1 MKSRSIAVDYT
12 TSGTHCTKFRGINW
26 FLLTYSVTKR
36 LVLKLWVFYTWLFK
50 AFKLGHICKTYS
62 QNIGICFDVWYHLT
76 LSHIGSAGPSKALG
90 GVTLTHT
97 FLSASELLKFHS
109 SYCLRG
115 PSVTIQKKT
124 FLRYLGFV
132 INIFADQSPFFK
144 ILRIFLWI
152 LNCHSSVNSWKIK
165 VCFLM

>member
-1 MKSRSIAVDYT
+1 MSSGNKMKSRSIAVDYT

-97 FLSASELLKFHS
+97 LLSASELLKFHS

-115 PSVTIQKKT
+115 PSRKKR
-124 FLRYLGFV
+124 FY
-132 INIFADQSPFFK
+132 D
-144 ILRIFLWI
+144 ILALLSIFLLTKALFSKFWEFF
-152 LNCHSSVNSWKIK
+152 SE
-165 VCFLM
+165 F

>member
-1 MKSRSIAVDYT
+1 MSSGNKMKSRSIAVDYT

-76 LSHIGSAGPSKALG
+76 LSHIGSAGPSKVLG
-90 GVTLTHT
+90 GAILTHT

-109 SYCLRG
+109 SYCFKG
-115 PSVTIQKKT
+115 TICDHPEKNVFTISWLCYQYFCWPK
-124 FLRYLGFV
+124 
-132 INIFADQSPFFK
+132 PFFQN
-144 ILRIFLWI
+144 FENFS
-152 LNCHSSVNSWKIK
+152 LNSK
-165 VCFLM
+165 LP